1 MDDRLQRR
9 LRDADPLTAAAGL
22 TPDPERLDAIKE
34 RIMQTETHVEPA
46 AGRSHLR
53 PRALGLTALAATA
66 MVAIL
71 VIGTL
76 ARPSS
81 AVLAWDP
88 SPTAVSADQRAAATA
103 ACAAGLPPVTG
114 APGVSAQDVVVD
126 GATVTS
132 GGGAVTDDGGIVPF
146 AGDGGP
152 VPSLPSLPAA
162 LPPLVTLELHGSG
175 GVAVF
180 ADDAVTAYCLL
191 VKDGDRL
198 VSGGL
203 MFPDLGGATVGV
215 GTIGAATAE
224 GSSSGMVQAI
234 AADGWLLTRM
244 RASYRGQL
252 IGIIAGEVPAGA
264 ATVAVT
270 GGAADGAAATVTQGR
285 FALWA
290 PGGDAGED
298 VTITALDAA
307 GGVIGVRSLAPP
319 PDAPI
324 VATTAAP

>member
-34 RIMQTETHVEPA
+34 RIMQTETQVER
-46 AGRSHLR
+46 AGGRARLR
-53 PRALGLTALAATA
+53 PRAFGLTALAATA
-66 MVAIL
+66 LVAIL
-71 VIGTL
+71 IVGTL

-88 SPTAVSADQRAAATA
+88 TPTAVSADQRAAAAA
-103 ACAAGLPPVTG
+103 ACAAGLPPAAG
-114 APGVSAQDVVVD
+114 APGAGVPG

-132 GGGAVTDDGGIVPF
+132 GGGAVTDDGGIVPVG
-146 AGDGGP
+146 GDGGP

-191 VKDGDRL
+191 VKEGDRL

-234 AADGWLLTRM
+234 AADGWVLTRM
-244 RASYRGQL
+244 RASYRGQR

-290 PGGDAGED
+290 PGDDAGED

-307 GGVIGVRSLAPP
+307 GGVIGARSLAPP
-319 PDAPI
+319 PDAP
-324 VATTAAP
+324 VVTATAAP